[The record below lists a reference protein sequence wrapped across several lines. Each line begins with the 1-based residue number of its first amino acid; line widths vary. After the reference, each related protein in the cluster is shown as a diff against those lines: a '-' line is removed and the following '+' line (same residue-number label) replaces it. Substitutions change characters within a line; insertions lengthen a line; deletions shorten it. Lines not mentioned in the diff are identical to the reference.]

1 MKNFVKKT
9 VAATISVFGILSA
22 MPSAF
27 CAPKGENN
35 PPANNGRGH
44 IDPFNMMV
52 VGKYLDSVKD
62 ICNLTMVNK
71 KYGDKRNDIIKRY
84 HFNPVPITSRKQLA
98 LYPNME
104 TCYIGRFESEKDFIP
119 TFPNDKIKELVYL
132 PDSFKS
138 YQFREIL
145 EYNGIIDSNQRLTG
159 NWVRDVEVI
168 GGNPVNG
175 CSVKFTSGEKTI
187 VFLFDVCG
195 RGHLRNIRR
204 YNDYLERCGV
214 TEGFIPSSTRIPLTS
229 SITSLG
235 KRAFSGDRHLTN
247 VNIPNSVTSIGE
259 GAYSYCR
266 NLRNVTIP
274 NSVKNIEKKAFCC
287 SNLTGITIPD
297 SVTCIKDYLFSGCL
311 SLTNVNMPA
320 SITSIGDYA
329 FGGCRSLNHIEIPD
343 TVKSIGEGAFQGCVS
358 LTDITIPN
366 SVKNIGE
373 NVFNSCPNLNAIR
386 FNGNVYSSANEF
398 MKAFNDYRKF
408 EVLSRNS
415 ACNIL

>member
-9 VAATISVFGILSA
+9 VAATLSVFGILSA

-44 IDPFNMMV
+44 IDVHSAMI
-52 VGKYLDSVKD
+52 VGKYFTSIEDFK
-62 ICNLTMVNK
+62 NLEMVNE
-71 KYGDKRNDIIKRY
+71 KYKNLAERY
-84 HFNPVPITSRKQLA
+84 HFNPVGINFPEQLV
-98 LYPNME
+98 LFPQME
-104 TCYIGRFESEKDFIP
+104 TYVVEKCGEDVVSLF
-119 TFPNDKIKELVYL
+119 TNDKIKKVVYL
-132 PDSFKS
+132 PCSFKS

-373 NVFNSCPNLNAIR
+373 NVFNSCPNLNVIR